1 MGGSQ
6 PGSSGGELQ
15 ILNGERA
22 EGGLSIRATLVPH
35 ISWISEIS
43 IVTRPFCSSSFLIQ
57 RVARFP
63 LCSHSWLRDYLSVA
77 IHCFSLRCHWVWR
90 GSELCICCSTSKQG
104 RAIWDKMEESRT
116 QLTCGSKGPSS
127 CRCLHSRS
135 LNGIVQR
142 MPASLTM
149 ERILSRH
156 QIRTENSQVCS
167 ICTICTM
174 LCCPLHN
181 LHNAVLSFA
190 QQYAQW
196 CAVLCTTICS
206 RYWSPQKVSGH
217 GLTPCNSRITQN
229 WQHLGRTQNTVRFS
243 ETLFLNLNTTFK
255 PNTKH
260 RLIFRN
266 AISEFEYKDQEP
278 QKSSEQI

>member
-90 GSELCICCSTSKQG
+90 GSELCMCCTTSKQWKQG
-104 RAIWDKMEESRT
+104 TAISDKMAESRT
-116 QLTCGSKGPSS
+116 QLTCGSKGASS
-127 CRCLHSRS
+127 CRCLQPRS

-181 LHNAVLSFA
+181 NMQPLLIPTKGF
-190 QQYAQW
+190 
-196 CAVLCTTICS
+196 
-206 RYWSPQKVSGH
+206 
-217 GLTPCNSRITQN
+217 
-229 WQHLGRTQNTVRFS
+229 RTWVD
-243 ETLFLNLNTTFK
+243 TL
-255 PNTKH
+255 
-260 RLIFRN
+260 
-266 AISEFEYKDQEP
+266 
-278 QKSSEQI
+278 